1 MSISIRSMTIHDYP
15 VVLSLW
21 QRTEGIGL
29 SQSDTKDA
37 IGVFLKRNPGASAV
51 ATLNSGEVVGA
62 VLCGHDGRRGYLHH
76 LAVEAKFRRQG
87 VASLLL
93 RWCFGHLAAEK
104 IDKCNVFLFGGNDAA
119 IAFWKRKGWGSRDDM
134 RVFQKMVR

>member
-1 MSISIRSMTIHDYP
+1 MSFSIRSMTIHDYP

-21 QRTEGIGL
+21 QRTEGLGL

-37 IGVFLKRNPGASAV
+37 IAVFLKRNPGASAV
-51 ATLNSGEVVGA
+51 ATLKSGEVVGA

-87 VASLLL
+87 AGSLLL

-104 IDKCNVFLFGGNDAA
+104 IDKCNVFLFGDSEAA
-119 IAFWKRKGWGSRDDM
+119 VSFWKHKGWGGRDDM
-134 RVFQKMVR
+134 QVFQKMVR